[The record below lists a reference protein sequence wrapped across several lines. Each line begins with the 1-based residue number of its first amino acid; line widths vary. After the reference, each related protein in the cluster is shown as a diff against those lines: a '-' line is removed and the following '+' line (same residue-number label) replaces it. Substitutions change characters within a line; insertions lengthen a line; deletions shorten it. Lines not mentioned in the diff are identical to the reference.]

1 VILKRGQH
9 RKYRPLAFTE
19 HGALMAA
26 TVLNSPQAVQMSLFV
41 VRAFLRLRQWVA
53 EQAELAERLT
63 KLERHVGR
71 HDRELKA
78 VIAAIRALIRPTARL
93 AERRIGFGPHK

>member
-1 VILKRGQH
+1 
-9 RKYRPLAFTE
+9 
-19 HGALMAA
+19 
-26 TVLNSPQAVQMSLFV
+26 
-41 VRAFLRLRQWVA
+41 VA